1 MKKKIVAVLLAACLA
16 LAPSLSSADELMDI
30 LDISEYTSY
39 KIVQRMKTMNVF
51 LKHIYEYEQKGI
63 RIITKY
69 D

>member
-1 MKKKIVAVLLAACLA
+1 
-16 LAPSLSSADELMDI
+16 MDI

-69 D
+69 DEEYPANFG